1 MNRLLGKYDIIIKL
15 ESDDLIEFK
24 NNFSLKICKIPHIR
38 IALILN
44 RINSQEKW
52 VSLNYFGELWL
63 IYKKCQVVRDE
74 MPEDESILFV

>member
-1 MNRLLGKYDIIIKL
+1 LNRLLGKYDIIIKL

-44 RINSQEKW
+44 RINSQEK
-52 VSLNYFGELWL
+52 
-63 IYKKCQVVRDE
+63 
-74 MPEDESILFV
+74 